1 MAKTIVHT
9 AHARQKYQILK
20 RHACVIT
27 EEAVMETVEEPDSL
41 REGRRNRLI
50 AQRAVNREHVLRVIY
65 EKQGNT
71 IVIIA
76 FYPARRERYE
86 GEL

>member
-1 MAKTIVHT
+1 MAKTIVYT

-27 EEAVMETVEEPDSL
+27 EDTVLKTVEEPDNI

-50 AQRAVNREHVLRVIY
+50 AQRAVNKEHVLRVIY
-65 EKQGNT
+65 EKQGDN
-71 IVIIA
+71 IIIIT